1 MAKHVPMRLC
11 IGCRIRETTDN
22 LVRVAFDEANDSRS
36 LVVDQRNVLPGR
48 GAWLHR
54 DPKCLS
60 TALRKRAFARAF
72 RGQVDTAQLEQA
84 LHASPTTNTTTY
96 NTDESGS
103 EI

>member
-11 IGCRIRETTDN
+11 IGCRTRETVDS
-22 LVRVAFDEANDSRS
+22 LVRVAFQATKDSRS
-36 LVVDQRNVLPGR
+36 LVVDQRSVLPGR

-72 RGQVDTAQLEQA
+72 RGHVDTEQLELTFSTWQ
-84 LHASPTTNTTTY
+84 LASTTTY
-96 NTDESGS
+96 NNDESGS

>member
-11 IGCRIRETTDN
+11 IGCRTPETIDS
-22 LVRVAFDEANDSRS
+22 LVRVAFDQTDDSRS

-72 RGQVDTAQLEQA
+72 RGQVDTEKLEQA
-84 LHASPTTNTTTY
+84 LSAWQTTGTTTY
-96 NTDESGS
+96 NNDESGS

>member
-11 IGCRIRETTDN
+11 IGCRTRETIDS

-36 LVVDQRNVLPGR
+36 LVLDQRNVLPGR

-72 RGQVDTAQLEQA
+72 RGRVDTAQLEQSLSA
-84 LHASPTTNTTTY
+84 WHTTDTTTY
-96 NTDESGS
+96 NNDESGS